1 LRPSAS
7 RRSPR
12 SPPTSEGLDHYLE
25 DAEARAKMLAESDR
39 FMTEAF
45 KASR

>member
-7 RRSPR
+7 RRSR
-12 SPPTSEGLDHYLE
+12 PPQTSEGLDHYLE
-25 DAEARAKMLAESDR
+25 DAEARAKLLAESDR